1 MSCCAASCAA
11 DSEHLARRRGR
22 RGAAACGVSLRVE
35 FTPGVPHCLSDE
47 TPATITADQV
57 RRFIFENQP
66 VRGHWVH
73 LEGAW
78 RELRAHANYPPAVT
92 ELLGQ
97 AVVASVLLAATLKF
111 RGTLTFQLEGDG
123 AVSLL
128 VAQCTHDFRV
138 RAVARCDR
146 VAVCAL
152 TAAGSGAPGG
162 PALFRSLVGDAGRI
176 TVTVEAEEKSLRYQ
190 GIVPL
195 SGGSLAESLEVYFA
209 SSEQLPTRVLL
220 AADETD
226 GAGMLVQKLP
236 GAKDSLLSESSAV
249 EEAWAGAQRGIAQLG
264 PGRLREP
271 DRGTPGAGFSGA
283 RPAAVPRDASAI
295 RMSLQRGSGGRS
307 PACTRAARGAR
318 GAEGAGLGDRD
329 VRVLSPPLPLRP
341 RRYRRTLRGRPWFR
355 GVTRHPLTL
364 RVPDIVSLM

>member
-1 MSCCAASCAA
+1 M
-11 DSEHLARRRGR
+11 
-22 RGAAACGVSLRVE
+22 
-35 FTPGVPHCLSDE
+35 
-47 TPATITADQV
+47 TADQV

-78 RELRAHANYPPAVT
+78 RELRAHSNYPPAVT

-146 VAVCAL
+146 AAVRGL
-152 TAAGSGAPGG
+152 TTDGAAAREGA
-162 PALFRSLVGDAGRI
+162 ALFRSLAGEAGRI

-195 SGGSLAESLEVYFA
+195 SGTSLAESLEAYFA

-220 AADETD
+220 TADGAH

-236 GAKDSLLSESSAV
+236 GAEDNDVGESSGV
-249 EEAWAGAQRGIAQLG
+249 EEAWEGAQRGMAQLAPGSLRERAIEELLAQGFPGRDLRLFRGAPVRFECRCSEGRVAGLLRALGQEEVREVLNEQGSVTVTCEFCHRPYRFDPVDIEALFSNG
-264 PGRLREP
+264 PGSE
-271 DRGTPGAGFSGA
+271 GYK
-283 RPAAVPRDASAI
+283 AI
-295 RMSLQRGSGGRS
+295 
-307 PACTRAARGAR
+307 
-318 GAEGAGLGDRD
+318 
-329 VRVLSPPLPLRP
+329 
-341 RRYRRTLRGRPWFR
+341 
-355 GVTRHPLTL
+355 H
-364 RVPDIVSLM
+364 

>member
-1 MSCCAASCAA
+1 MNSPAIAS
-11 DSEHLARRRGR
+11 S
-22 RGAAACGVSLRVE
+22 
-35 FTPGVPHCLSDE
+35 
-47 TPATITADQV
+47 DQV

-78 RELRAHANYPPAVT
+78 RELRAHSDYPPAVT

-138 RAVARCDR
+138 RAVARYDEA
-146 VAVCAL
+146 AVRTL
-152 TAAGSGAPGG
+152 TAGG
-162 PALFRSLVGDAGRI
+162 PGAREGAALFRSLVGDAGRI
-176 TVTVEAEEKSLRYQ
+176 TVTVEAEERSLRYQ

-195 SGGSLAESLEVYFA
+195 SGASLAESLEAYFA

-220 AADETD
+220 TADESH

-236 GAKDSLLSESSAV
+236 GAEDSRSSESSAV
-249 EEAWAGAQRGIAQLG
+249 EETWAGAQRGIASLG
-264 PGRLREP
+264 PGRLREHGIEELLAQGFP
-271 DRGTPGAGFSGA
+271 GHDLRLFRGAPVRFECRCSEGRVAGLLRALGQEEVREVLNEQGSVTVTCEFCH
-283 RPAAVPRDASAI
+283 RPYRFDPVDVEALFAEGS
-295 RMSLQRGSGGRS
+295 GSGGS
-307 PACTRAARGAR
+307 DAI
-318 GAEGAGLGDRD
+318 
-329 VRVLSPPLPLRP
+329 
-341 RRYRRTLRGRPWFR
+341 
-355 GVTRHPLTL
+355 H
-364 RVPDIVSLM
+364 